1 MGVQVP
7 PPLKIWT
14 GMHSKLKG
22 NIAST
27 TTVLELQK
35 RGFNVFSEIGDYSR
49 IDLIAEK
56 NSILR
61 KIQVKYANSSREDGV
76 AILRLE
82 KSGPN
87 GYRYTYDEND
97 IDWFAVY
104 SPITEKVYWVRSKI
118 ACKNNSMFKIRFLP
132 PQNNQTSGVN
142 LAENFGIE
150 KLEEDFIVNNN

>member
-7 PPLKIWT
+7 SPLEIWT

-61 KIQVKYANSSREDGV
+61 KIQVKYSNSV
-76 AILRLE
+76 LRL
-82 KSGPN
+82 
-87 GYRYTYDEND
+87 D
-97 IDWFAVY
+97 
-104 SPITEKVYWVRSKI
+104 
-118 ACKNNSMFKIRFLP
+118 
-132 PQNNQTSGVN
+132 
-142 LAENFGIE
+142 
-150 KLEEDFIVNNN
+150 